1 MSRANNRWDTYW
13 KEVSPCPAA
22 QQTPLMDPLVEG
34 ERAMHYLETIPPSEL
49 FEQLIP
55 AGFIG
60 ALGCLLRAP
69 CMSIPPIHESL
80 EQFYKF
86 LCDWDPSETSL
97 GDREEIL
104 QAFEL
109 IEKVVVL
116 GEGLSRRLERCP
128 GTVQHI
134 LEMLLNSK
142 ADEEEAVQN
151 EKDGVKVVDDE
162 KQEIMKLLG
171 GDKSQS
177 SWGLAIEHEWVV
189 NCDNGDEGEN
199 GQQHRIYVRDAVG
212 ELRVATV
219 VTAGG

>member
-1 MSRANNRWDTYW
+1 MDNRWETYW

-69 CMSIPPIHESL
+69 CTSIPPVHDAL
-80 EQFYKF
+80 EKF
-86 LCDWDPSETSL
+86 HDFLGDWDPEETSL
-97 GDREEIL
+97 SNREEIFPF
-104 QAFEL
+104 FEL

-116 GEGLSRRLERCP
+116 GEALSRRLERCP
-128 GTVQHI
+128 NTVRHI
-134 LEMLLNSK
+134 LEMLLSSNNEG
-142 ADEEEAVQN
+142 EEFAQD
-151 EKDGVKVVDDE
+151 EKDGVQIADDE
-162 KQEIMKLLG
+162 KQQIMRLLG
-171 GDKSQS
+171 GDKTQS
-177 SWGLAIEHEWVV
+177 SWGSAIEHEWVV
-189 NCDNGDEGEN
+189 KCESGGEGEN
-199 GQQHRIYVRDAVG
+199 GQQHRIYVKDAVG

-219 VTAGG
+219 VAAGS